1 MSSLELR
8 VSETL
13 RGRGDCFSPP
23 KEMARSKWLGESAQR
38 DQPGLISTS
47 KDTVNYALIDDSRFD

>member
-23 KEMARSKWLGESAQR
+23 KEISEWR
-38 DQPGLISTS
+38 DLSGSENLRNAINQ
-47 KDTVNYALIDDSRFD
+47 D